1 MRRNLCFTILLSFF
15 LMSLSA
21 QDVKVYPSHWFI
33 GMKDPSLQLMI
44 HGRDIGKAKISMR
57 PYAGV
62 KLVKQYVPE
71 NMNYV
76 FIDLTIAPTT
86 KPGAITFNVSENG
99 NLKTIPYILNP
110 RNPGN
115 GQVRVKG
122 VNASDLVYLIMPDRF
137 ANGDTSNDIG
147 PSMRDTQRDRTNP
160 FSRHGGDLEGVEEK
174 LDYLKDL
181 GVTALWMTP
190 VIENNMPLESEWGGK
205 VAGYH
210 GYWFTDHYT
219 IEPRL
224 GGEPAYRSLI
234 TSIHQRG
241 MKVIQDAVYN
251 HVGETH
257 WFVLDRPMKDWI
269 NDWPAYQGANHKEEV
284 FFDPNASKLDKDIMT
299 GGWFV
304 PHLPDLNLRNPWL
317 AKFLI
322 QHAIWTTEEFG
333 IDGWRVDTYKY
344 CDEQFMNNVN
354 AALEREFP
362 SITIFGESWCGT
374 PMASAYFVK
383 NNLNFPFR
391 HNLQGVT
398 EFPTAYAIKDA
409 ALGNTGAL
417 YSVLAQDGLYKD
429 PSKNCI
435 FLENHDMNRI
445 LSELGDDV
453 TRLKLATGL
462 LLTLRGIPQVYYG
475 TEVLMKN
482 FKNPS
487 DAEVRRDFPGGF
499 PGDSISKFTTSGRT
513 VAENDYF
520 SFLRGLATYRKTSSA
535 ISAGRTL
542 QYQPVENVY
551 VYFRYT
557 KSQRLMCVMNP
568 GDKAV
573 DLPLS
578 RYSEGLAGRN
588 RGRNIV
594 SGTSITLD
602 DKLMVPAKTFMLI
615 ELL

>member
-1 MRRNLCFTILLSFF
+1 MRRYWHCTLLLVLLSA
-15 LMSLSA
+15 SLSA
-21 QDVKVYPSHWFI
+21 QDIKLYPTHWFI

-44 HGRDIGKAKISMR
+44 HGKDIGKAKISLR

-62 KLVKQYVPE
+62 KWVKQYVPE
-71 NMNYV
+71 NSNYV
-76 FIDLTIAPTT
+76 FIDLVIAPTT
-86 KPGAITFNVSENG
+86 KPGTITFNVSGYGSVNSIPYSL
-99 NLKTIPYILNP
+99 NLKHPA
-110 RNPGN
+110 N
-115 GQVRVKG
+115 GQERVKG

-137 ANGDTSNDIG
+137 VNGDTTNDIR
-147 PSMRDTQRDRTNP
+147 PSMRDTQRDRSNP
-160 FSRHGGDLEGVEEK
+160 FSRHGGDMEGVEEK

-181 GVTALWMTP
+181 GVTTIWMTP
-190 VIENNMPLESEWGGK
+190 VIENDMPLQAEWGGK

-224 GGEPAYRSLI
+224 GGEAAYRSLT

-257 WFVLDRPMKDWI
+257 WFIRDMPMKDWI
-269 NDWPAYQGANHKEEV
+269 NQWPAYQGANHKEEV
-284 FFDPNASKLDKDIMT
+284 FFDPNASKLDKEIMT

-304 PHLPDLNLRNPWL
+304 PHLPDLNVRNPWL

-322 QHAIWTTEEFG
+322 QHAIWSTEEFG

-362 SITIFGESWCGT
+362 SITIFGESWCST
-374 PMASAYFVK
+374 PMASAYFVR

-417 YSVLAQDGLYKD
+417 YGILAQDGLYKD
-429 PSKNCI
+429 PTRNCI
-435 FLENHDMNRI
+435 FLDNHDMNRI

-462 LLTLRGIPQVYYG
+462 LLTLRGIPQIYYG

-499 PGDSISKFTTSGRT
+499 PGDGVDKFSPAGRSA
-513 VAENDYF
+513 AETDYF
-520 SFLRGLATYRKTSSA
+520 NFLRKVANYRKTSSA
-535 ISAGRTL
+535 IARGKTL
-542 QYQPVENVY
+542 QYQAQNGVY
-551 VYFRYT
+551 VYFRY
-557 KSQRLMCVMNP
+557 SSGQRIMCVLNP
-568 GDKAV
+568 SDKSAEIS
-573 DLPLS
+573 PS
-578 RYSEGLAGRN
+578 FYSEGLAGRKQ
-588 RGRNIV
+588 GRDII
-594 SGTSITLD
+594 SGASITLG
-602 DKLMVPAKTFMLI
+602 DKLTVPAKTFMLV
-615 ELL
+615 EL